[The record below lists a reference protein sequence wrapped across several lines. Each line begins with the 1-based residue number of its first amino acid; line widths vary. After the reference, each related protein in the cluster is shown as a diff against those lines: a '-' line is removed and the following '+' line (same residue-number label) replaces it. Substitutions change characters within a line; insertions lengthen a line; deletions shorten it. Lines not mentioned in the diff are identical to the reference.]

1 MCRNSDAELSPQT
14 REKSQV
20 VGDERRLNQLDG
32 EDRFQGVNRAGFN
45 EVIKTMVSGL
55 DGQVGERVPRDSPGA
70 NLNPKR
76 SKKNAG
82 MGSPK

>member
-1 MCRNSDAELSPQT
+1 MVD
-14 REKSQV
+14 
-20 VGDERRLNQLDG
+20 DERRLNQLDG
-32 EDRFQGVNRAGFN
+32 EDRFKGVNRARFN

-76 SKKNAG
+76 SKKMPVWGLQNEISSAF
-82 MGSPK
+82 SLHIPSHFRAF